1 MPTETGTNK
10 ELITLERNLEYSDVF
25 DAMDNLITYRI
36 DSARKQTP
44 LKLLIQISR
53 ALTMDGIDLEAQK
66 TIKDAVLSEMDEEV
80 KRIKESGKFDILSAT
95 ITGFALGT
103 LIFEYGDNAFT
114 FDEATQTMIVSEFD
128 ISRHFEQSGKLLGE
142 GLHKEYW
149 IRHSTRD
156 HIDVKKDIIVL
167 TNDTDAMERINAF
180 AEKEFIALYEN
191 NKRAI
196 SRLSEARKNI
206 YERLTNA
213 SVQPISIPWAI
224 TKFNRFLSTRK

>member
-10 ELITLERNLEYSDVF
+10 ELITLGRNLEYSDVF

-53 ALTMDGIDLEAQK
+53 ALTMDSIDLEAQK
-66 TIKDAVLSEMDEEV
+66 TIKDAVLSKMNEEI
-80 KRIKESGKFDILSAT
+80 KRIKESGKFDILSAS
-95 ITGFALGT
+95 ITGFGLGT

-114 FDEATQTMIVSEFD
+114 FDEATQTMTVSEFD

-156 HIDVKKDIIVL
+156 HIDVKKKLLSLQMIQ
-167 TNDTDAMERINAF
+167 TQW
-180 AEKEFIALYEN
+180 KE
-191 NKRAI
+191 
-196 SRLSEARKNI
+196 
-206 YERLTNA
+206 
-213 SVQPISIPWAI
+213 
-224 TKFNRFLSTRK
+224 